1 MTQPSPFGQRR
12 AVAASAEFYRISAL
26 PRRTW
31 TFAEGEIL
39 SEQLSPIFRRPGSSV
54 RMLPQ
59 QAIAVREVL
68 QNRGGFLPMGVG
80 AGKTLTFLLLGRALE
95 MRFPGIAARTFHLVK
110 AGLDNAGRKAE
121 ITAYLRD
128 WAVPAPNVIHFDA
141 ISPVSGKNLLETL
154 DPLALLI
161 DEIHHFKSRSGAWRW
176 ELVLH
181 CHALKAIIMNYSEFI
196 AQKAIIDLATGF
208 EPPDLNPMLFDFQRD
223 ITKWAL
229 RRGRAAIFEDCGLGK
244 SFQQIEWSQRIV
256 EHTNKFLGVM
266 TRAAPIWRRQKPNN
280 PPSIFKSNE

>member
-1 MTQPSPFGQRR
+1 
-12 AVAASAEFYRISAL
+12 
-26 PRRTW
+26 
-31 TFAEGEIL
+31 
-39 SEQLSPIFRRPGSSV
+39 
-54 RMLPQ
+54 
-59 QAIAVREVL
+59 
-68 QNRGGFLPMGVG
+68 
-80 AGKTLTFLLLGRALE
+80 
-95 MRFPGIAARTFHLVK
+95 
-110 AGLDNAGRKAE
+110 
-121 ITAYLRD
+121 
-128 WAVPAPNVIHFDA
+128 
-141 ISPVSGKNLLETL
+141 
-154 DPLALLI
+154 
-161 DEIHHFKSRSGAWRW
+161 
-176 ELVLH
+176 
-181 CHALKAIIMNYSEFI
+181 MNYSEFI